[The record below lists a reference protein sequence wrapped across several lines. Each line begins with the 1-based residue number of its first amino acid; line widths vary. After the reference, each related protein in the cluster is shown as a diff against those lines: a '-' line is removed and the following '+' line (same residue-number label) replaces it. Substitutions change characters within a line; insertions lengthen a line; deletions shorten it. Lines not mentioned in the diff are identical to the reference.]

1 MSGWR
6 PTGAVV
12 AIGFMLAFAGCTG
25 SPADEAGSTPT
36 LPPPYDAERSGTV
49 DLATGETIGYR
60 CLGEGEPAVM
70 LEAGTDA
77 AGTSA
82 FPGEFVAS
90 IAEDTTVCVYDRP
103 GTSTSSS
110 DPPDRARGYDD
121 LIAVLDGVL
130 AALELEPPYVVAGQS
145 GGGNIAI
152 SYAMRHPERVAGV
165 VTIDS
170 YHDDPSEMAAWQA
183 EEGFTWEDNPEHV
196 DWVQAAAQQDAH
208 PIPIGEFPVRILS
221 ATQAD
226 PGGVENQAYWLG
238 LSSDARQIVIEGP
251 HDLQWAAPD
260 RVAAEF
266 RTLLDELQ
274 R

>member
-12 AIGFMLAFAGCTG
+12 AIVFMVALAGCAG
-25 SPADEAGSTPT
+25 SPADQVGAGSTVPPSDSVSAGT
-36 LPPPYDAERSGTV
+36 L

-60 CLGEGEPAVM
+60 CLGEGEPAVV
-70 LEAGTDA
+70 LEAGTDD

-82 FPGEFVAS
+82 FPGEFLAS
-90 IAEDTTVCVYDRP
+90 LAEDTTVCVYDRP
-103 GTSTSSS
+103 GTSASSS

-130 AALELEPPYVVAGQS
+130 AELELEPPYVVAGQS

-152 SYAMRHPERVAGV
+152 SYAMRHPERVAGLL
-165 VTIDS
+165 TIDS
-170 YHDDPSEMAAWQA
+170 YHDDPAEMAAWQA

-208 PIPIGEFPVRILS
+208 PLPIGDFPVRILS

-226 PGGVENQAYWLG
+226 PGGAENQAYWLG

-260 RVAAEF
+260 AVVAEF

-274 R
+274 E